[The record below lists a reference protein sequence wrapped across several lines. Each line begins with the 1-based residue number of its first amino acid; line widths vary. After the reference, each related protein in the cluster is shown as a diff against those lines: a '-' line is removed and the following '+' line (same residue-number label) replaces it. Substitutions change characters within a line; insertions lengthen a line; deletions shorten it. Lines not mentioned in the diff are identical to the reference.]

1 MSKLCYTD
9 LIHILEVFRAMAEE
23 IKSGVHSSAQK
34 IQRPLWKEVD
44 TMTESELKATLIDNY
59 MNLQRI
65 ISASDVKK
73 EAEYQIKGVKAKL
86 ESMGIVTEDLDI
98 H

>member
-1 MSKLCYTD
+1 MTERAAFNTRSRTLKL
-9 LIHILEVFRAMAEE
+9 
-23 IKSGVHSSAQK
+23 
-34 IQRPLWKEVD
+34 QRPLWKEVD
-44 TMTESELKATLIDNY
+44 TMTESELKATLIDSY

-65 ISASDVKK
+65 ISAPDVKK

-86 ESMGIVTEDLDI
+86 ESMGIMTEDLDI

>member
-1 MSKLCYTD
+1 
-9 LIHILEVFRAMAEE
+9 MAEGL
-23 IKSGVHSSAQK
+23 KTGGHSPARNS
-34 IQRPLWKEVD
+34 QRPLWKEVN
-44 TMTESELKATLIDNY
+44 TMTDMEQTNMLIDNY

-65 ISASDVKK
+65 ISASDAKK

-86 ESMGIVTEDLDI
+86 EAGGIVTENLDI

>member
-1 MSKLCYTD
+1 
-9 LIHILEVFRAMAEE
+9 MAEE
-23 IKSGVHSSAQK
+23 LRSSVHPSTQKSQSL
-34 IQRPLWKEVD
+34 LWKEVN
-44 TMTESELKATLIDNY
+44 TMIESELKATLIDNY

-86 ESMGIVTEDLDI
+86 ESMGIVTEELDI

>member
-1 MSKLCYTD
+1 MTK
-9 LIHILEVFRAMAEE
+9 
-23 IKSGVHSSAQK
+23 AQNL
-34 IQRPLWKEVD
+34 QPLLWKEMD
-44 TMTESELKATLIDNY
+44 IMTETELKATLIDNY

-65 ISASDVKK
+65 ISAPDGKK

-86 ESMGIVTEDLDI
+86 ESMGIVTEELDI

>member
-1 MSKLCYTD
+1 MQSPTQKLQ
-9 LIHILEVFRAMAEE
+9 
-23 IKSGVHSSAQK
+23 S
-34 IQRPLWKEVD
+34 PLWKEVD
-44 TMTESELKATLIDNY
+44 AMTESELKATLIDNY

-65 ISASDVKK
+65 ISAADVKK

-86 ESMGIVTEDLDI
+86 ESMGIVTEELDI

>member
-1 MSKLCYTD
+1 M
-9 LIHILEVFRAMAEE
+9 EA
-23 IKSGVHSSAQK
+23 
-34 IQRPLWKEVD
+34 
-44 TMTESELKATLIDNY
+44 MTESELKATLIDNY

-86 ESMGIVTEDLDI
+86 ESMGIMTEDLDI